1 MLLLKRRFGTELRLK
16 CPIDNNVVWF
26 MNDIEISS
34 NDRMGLFK
42 FRRQTLI
49 LNRLHFDDQGK
60 KVQINLIKIR

>member
-1 MLLLKRRFGTELRLK
+1 
-16 CPIDNNVVWF
+16 